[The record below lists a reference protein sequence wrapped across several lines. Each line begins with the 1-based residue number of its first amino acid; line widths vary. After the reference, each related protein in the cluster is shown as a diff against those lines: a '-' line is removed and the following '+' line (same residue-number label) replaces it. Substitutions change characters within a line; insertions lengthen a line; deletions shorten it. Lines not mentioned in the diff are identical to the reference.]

1 MEICVKVSYIEVLPG
16 EITSGMGGDRK
27 KKETSQTW
35 VLHLGC
41 NIVEQHLPM
50 GGFPGA
56 SVIKNSP
63 GNAGGSGDV
72 SLILESGR
80 FP

>member
-1 MEICVKVSYIEVLPG
+1 MG
-16 EITSGMGGDRK
+16 ATSRVQYCGAA
-27 KKETSQTW
+27 SP
-35 VLHLGC
+35 H
-41 NIVEQHLPM
+41 

-63 GNAGGSGDV
+63 GNAGGTGDV